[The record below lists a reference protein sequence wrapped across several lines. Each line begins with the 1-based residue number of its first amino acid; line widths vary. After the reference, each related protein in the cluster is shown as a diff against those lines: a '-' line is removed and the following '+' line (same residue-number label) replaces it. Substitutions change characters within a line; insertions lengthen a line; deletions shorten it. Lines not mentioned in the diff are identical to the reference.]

1 MESLLPYYEREL
13 TYLRRLSSDF
23 AKKYPKVAG
32 RLLLSG
38 ETCDDPHIERLIES
52 FAFLTGRIHKKLD
65 DDFPEITNSLLDVIY
80 PQYLRPF
87 PSASIACFNC
97 GNAAA
102 QLTQSNRIARHTM
115 LKTRPVKGVACRF
128 QTAYDVDIWPL
139 RLDHVVF
146 ENAID
151 VAGLRTGVAHAASTA
166 IRLDIVAMSEQVGL
180 DALAL
185 GKIRFFLNGEPSVVS
200 MVREALFSKAVG
212 LWVSHSG
219 SAEKIELPLSAIQP
233 VGFADDEALV
243 SQDARSHRAYQLL
256 LEYFAFPE
264 KFNFVDLDLGNLNG
278 RLPAGT
284 RKIELRIGLA
294 RTDQAYA
301 GNGLLDRIGA
311 DNFVLGCTPVV
322 NLFPNK
328 AEPIRI
334 TGTSSSYPVIVDNRF
349 PRAYDIYAIS
359 RVARVQQSSDSEEIC
374 EFKPFYSLRHGE
386 DHDGPSRYW
395 HASYAEESE
404 ESNYSMEISLVDS
417 TLDPQRPENN
427 TLSLDLLCTNRD
439 LPSQLPFGLADG
451 DLFIEGGSI
460 AKTIQLLRK
469 PTRSYRFP
477 RGRGAQWRLI
487 SHLSLNH
494 LSLSGQGV
502 EAIREVLNLYDITRA
517 SQNSRQVNGIVAIEQ
532 GTTMARM
539 AGNPFP
545 TFARGVQI
553 RVVVDE
559 SHYAGIGLFMFAQI
573 LDHFFGLY
581 VHANSFTQLSIV
593 SRQSGQELIKCA
605 ARNGESILA

>member
-65 DDFPEITNSLLDVIY
+65 DDYPEITNSLLEVIY

-102 QLTQSNRIARHTM
+102 QLTQPARIARHTM

-128 QTAYDVDIWPL
+128 QTAYDVEIWPL
-139 RLDHVVF
+139 QLDNAAF
-146 ENAID
+146 ESAID
-151 VAGLRTGVAHAASTA
+151 LAGVRASVAQAASAA
-166 IRLDIVAMSEQVGL
+166 IRLDIAALSEQAGL

-212 LWVSHSG
+212 IWVSHAG

-233 VGFADDEALV
+233 VGFSDDETLV
-243 SQDARSHRAYQLL
+243 TQDARSQRAYQLL

-264 KFNFVDLDLGNLNG
+264 KFNFVDLDLGALNA

-284 RKIELRIGLA
+284 RKIEVRIGIA
-294 RTDQAYA
+294 RAGQAYA
-301 GNGLLDRIGA
+301 GNGLLDRISA

-322 NLFPNK
+322 NLFSNK

-334 TGTSSSYPVIVDNRF
+334 TGTSTAYPVIVDNRF
-349 PRAYDIYAIS
+349 PKAYDIYAIS
-359 RVARVQQSSDSEEIC
+359 RVARVQQSSDTEEIC

-386 DHDGPSRYW
+386 DHDGPARYW
-395 HASYAEESE
+395 HASYADDAE
-404 ESNYSMEISLVDS
+404 ESNYPMEISLVDS
-417 TLDPQRPENN
+417 TLDPQRPQIN
-427 TLSLDLLCTNRD
+427 TLSIDLLCTNRD

-460 AKTIQLLRK
+460 ARTIQLLRK
-469 PTRSYRFP
+469 PTRTCRFP

-487 SHLSLNH
+487 SQLSLNH

-502 EAIREVLNLYDITRA
+502 DAIREILNLYDINRA
-517 SQNSRQVNGIVAIEQ
+517 PENSRQVAGIVAIEHR
-532 GTTMARM
+532 TAMTRM

-545 TFARGVQI
+545 TFARGLQI
-553 RVVVDE
+553 RLVVDE
-559 SHYAGIGLFMFAQI
+559 AHYAGIGLFMFAQI

-593 SRQSGQELIKCA
+593 SRQTGQELIKCA